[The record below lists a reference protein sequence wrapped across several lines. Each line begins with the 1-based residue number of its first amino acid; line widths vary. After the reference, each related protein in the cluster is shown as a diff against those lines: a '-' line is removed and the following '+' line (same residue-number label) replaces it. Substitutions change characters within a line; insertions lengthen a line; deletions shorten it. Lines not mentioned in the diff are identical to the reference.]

1 MIVKFGKSPLPTKR
15 FRVVMDDGKHI
26 DFGFRNPLTGELGST
41 YIDHK
46 NKTLR
51 ENYRKRHLAND
62 TEKKLNDNLVPSASL
77 MSMAL
82 LWGRYDNVRDNID
95 YLNNL
100 WKQKK
105 SK

>member
-15 FRVVMDDGKHI
+15 FRVVMDDGKHY
-26 DFGFRNPLTGELGST
+26 DFGFVSGTT

-51 ENYRKRHLAND
+51 DNYRKRHLANP
-62 TEKKLNDNLVPSASL
+62 TEKILNDNLVPSPSL
-77 MSMAL
+77 FAMAL

-105 SK
+105 

>member
-1 MIVKFGKSPLPTKR
+1 MIVKFEKSPLPTKR
-15 FRVVMDDGKHI
+15 FRVTMDDGKHF

-46 NKTLR
+46 DKTKR
-51 ENYRKRHLAND
+51 DNYRKRHLANP

-77 MSMAL
+77 MSIAL
-82 LWGRYDNVRDNID
+82 LWGRYDNVKDNIV

-100 WKQKK
+100 WAKK
-105 SK
+105 HKK